1 MGTINNLSVN
11 EILLRR
17 KHLIYAPLRDVN
29 AYDKTVAPLV
39 LAMSKNIESLGF
51 AFSVK
56 AIDHLLRYTYDEIA
70 DFYKVLLPE
79 LKKLVA
85 ADVEY
90 RPMYINFPDQVI
102 EADSIELFV
111 NAIVYYMSFGTLMP
125 EYEKDERLPLLDKPN
140 LTVICVEDDGNDEL
154 LGILSNLLSS
164 KTSLSVQDKEDVE
177 KIIVSRN
184 DYFKA
189 LPDEIPLK
197 ENVALLGRLI
207 IEKAA
212 IKNAE
217 DIQKYF
223 TTATDVLRLIVSL
236 SNGDISLAERT
247 QFTHLRRPA
256 RRMIMDL
263 LAGCNGDILEDLFK
277 YRDEWIRIAEIL
289 HVGEYRSPKYERV
302 VKSFKV
308 LRNEQKPVMF
318 AGRVEESIKCG
329 ESGVMAAASMLVN
342 RPGEFAR
349 RLDKLIRDCKNA
361 DPILDMFESVA
372 DKVSTTVLLQVR
384 QHFIGRAKN
393 NAPIRVFFP
402 KGNLAHAI
410 VEKNNLPEIAPVTCY
425 RVARI
430 CQNAIVKSFSETK
443 DKMGKVF
450 IDTEMRNYIVP
461 FSQRSASS
469 GAKMLV
475 RGSSAYIGKKTNVL
489 RSFIWWTNEA
499 NSDDGH
505 DYYANP
511 GRVDIDL
518 SACILDDNF
527 NYVSHVSYTN
537 LRECDVGYHS
547 GDITDGGDVNG
558 KGVAEFIDIDI
569 NGAMEQGRYVCFQ
582 VYSFTCQHYASL
594 PNCRFGWMER
604 EDMRSGEI
612 FEPSTVEM
620 SIKLM
625 ADSTVAIPVIFDCK
639 ERKLV
644 WLDMNLSIDR
654 IRMNRG
660 GNNLES
666 NLSGTSAVCYAMM
679 NLNKPNLY
687 DLITL
692 NAMARGEIVSKREDA
707 DIIFSND
714 TTKPMERIIEDEDSD
729 NPKIIWREKDVT
741 IVTAFNLDYFMG
753 QML

>member
-1 MGTINNLSVN
+1 MGTLSKPSVN

-17 KHLIYAPLRDVN
+17 KHMICAPLRDVN
-29 AYDKTVAPLV
+29 SYDKKVAPLV

-51 AFSVK
+51 SFSVK

-70 DFYKVLLPE
+70 AFYKMLLPE

-90 RPMYINFPDQVI
+90 HPMYDNFPDQVI
-102 EADSIELFV
+102 EADSIELFL
-111 NAIVYYMSFGTLMP
+111 NAVVHYMSLGTLLP
-125 EYEKDERLPLLDKPN
+125 EYEKNERLPLLDTSN
-140 LTVICVEDDGNDEL
+140 LTVICVEDDDKDEL
-154 LGILSNLLSS
+154 LEVLANLLSS

-177 KIIVSRN
+177 KIIVSRA

-189 LPDEIPLK
+189 LPDEVPLK
-197 ENVALLGRLI
+197 ENVALISKLI

-223 TTATDVLRLIVSL
+223 VTATDVLRLVVSL

-247 QFTHLRRPA
+247 QFLHLKRPA

-263 LAGCNGDILEDLFK
+263 LAGCSGDILEDLFK

-289 HVGEYRSPKYERV
+289 HVGEYRSPKYDRV
-302 VKSFKV
+302 VKAFKT
-308 LRNEQKPVMF
+308 LRNDPKPLMF
-318 AGRVEESIKCG
+318 TGRVEESIKLG
-329 ESGVMAAASMLVN
+329 ENGVMAAAAILVK

-349 RLDKLIRDCKNA
+349 RLDKLLRDCNNA
-361 DPILDMFESVA
+361 DTILDMFESVA
-372 DKVSTTVLLQVR
+372 DKVSTTVLMQVS
-384 QHFIGRAKN
+384 QHFVGRAKN
-393 NAPIRVFFP
+393 KAPIRVFFP
-402 KGNLAHAI
+402 KGNLAHAL
-410 VEKNNLPEIAPVTCY
+410 VEKNDLPEITPDICY
-425 RVARI
+425 RVVKI
-430 CQNAIVKSFSETK
+430 CQDAIVKVFSETK

-450 IDTEMRNYIVP
+450 IDPEMRNYIVP

-469 GAKMLV
+469 GTKMLV
-475 RGSSAYIGKKTNVL
+475 RGSSAYIGKKTNIL

-499 NSDDGH
+499 NSDDYDCYSKH
-505 DYYANP
+505 

-518 SACILDDNF
+518 SACILDENF
-527 NYVSHVSYTN
+527 QYVSHVSYTN
-537 LRECDVGYHS
+537 LREHGIGYHS

-558 KGVAEFIDIDI
+558 RGVAEFIDIDI
-569 NGAMEQGRYVCFQ
+569 NGVMEQGRYVCFQ
-582 VYSFTCQHYASL
+582 VYNYTCQHYASL

-604 EDMRSGEI
+604 EDMSSGEI

-625 ADSTVAIPVIFDCK
+625 SDSNVAIPVIFDCK
-639 ERKLV
+639 ERRLV
-644 WLDMNLSIDR
+644 WLDMNLSIDH
-654 IRMNRG
+654 IRMHRG

-666 NLSGTSAVCYAMM
+666 NLDGTSAVCYAMM

-692 NAMARGEIVSKREDA
+692 NALARGEIVNKREDA
-707 DIIFSND
+707 NIIFSND
-714 TTKPMERIIEDEDSD
+714 TTKPMERIIENEDSD

-741 IVTAFNLDYFMG
+741 IVTAFDLDYFMG